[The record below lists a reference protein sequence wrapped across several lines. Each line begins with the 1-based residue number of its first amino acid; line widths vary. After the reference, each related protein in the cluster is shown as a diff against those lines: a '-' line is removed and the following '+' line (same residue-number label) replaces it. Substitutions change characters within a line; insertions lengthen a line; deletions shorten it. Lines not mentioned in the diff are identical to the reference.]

1 MKTLNALLALMLM
14 LPSFVYASQCSVKGQ
29 DNFTVSFD
37 VEGDD
42 EYQAVKLKQGSHGYV
57 LWYTGYKR
65 NNTNNYDYLFNEQQ
79 LINDVDYNIQI
90 THEAGSN
97 TLKYYRKFEGAA
109 NYKLIETQTVNLD
122 NGQYWVVDV
131 GDDVDNIQCSNT
143 VDPGNP
149 GGPINRSPDFE
160 FGTVDNSTCSMTG
173 GKYTCTIHFEN
184 TYDASHPKPLV
195 FVMPTI
201 DKTLSSKNPRK
212 TEYPSS
218 ISVVHTTHNSATIV
232 QEFPPHQKADRNVT
246 FLDKNSSQVQKE
258 LAKVD
263 YFVIEPGVLELNNG
277 AKIVAGTIKT
287 NVAASQYKNNN
298 KGINEQNN
306 GITID
311 FDDYGLTGFDGKPG
325 VLVQPQTKNN
335 DGINNW
341 FTGMARDANTTS
353 FKLALEKSEVYKKNN
368 QGHET
373 FNILSDNE
381 TVAFVAGEGFGYING
396 QRFWLGQGRT
406 KYTLDQ
412 QDPVIDPIYE
422 GCKVYTPFPNTA
434 GFVSPPVLVANK
446 NSRRGNNGGWL
457 RRCDIKKD
465 SVAFIVEEDMQKDRE
480 RGHLDEDVGW
490 FMFEKANPNP
500 ICDAF
505 NAPVQTW
512 RRELVNDAVDGTLVL
527 SNTSKILGAPV
538 LTVGGDRKRVVG
550 FMPRTVSG
558 ENKSDACD
566 GYECHGDEGLLI
578 GKEGL
583 ENFPITTSW
592 NNQII
597 GANDRV
603 TFSEGTNVKHL
614 NVDGVLTL
622 EPGKYWFDSVKINT
636 GGKLLIKEG
645 TEVIINTKALAL
657 ANYSYMGMDVNVEN
671 TPVFSGNMR
680 VNVYGL
686 TPVAGSTIHDRV
698 DIANHSKVVGLIY
711 SEDKVYLS
719 DHSVIYGAVTAKDID
734 MNNNAEVHAATSCLP
749 PLDDYELTVSPK
761 AQYALMCGV
770 EKPTFTIET
779 RNQGE
784 LESAWVGVEVLPA
797 NSANNFTISVANDIG
812 SGTYPRF
819 RTSMNEGS
827 KGELEIS
834 VSVKNTVKVD
844 LDQTYSLKVTLEED
858 GNQSQ
863 TATFKYVPFKFHVD
877 EQRVIAGQTKPV
889 TAQVLACSD
898 GEQTVV
904 KSYIGTP
911 DVSFKLE
918 TPNSGL
924 SDDSLL
930 SYEPNF
936 VKNDNGSST
945 EDFKLMESGEYTVT
959 LTDPNFVC
967 DPQYADD
974 CPIAPEEGDES
985 QQETVIL
992 NGSFNVKSRPWKIAI
1007 CDVKSEEGDVSNP
1020 STQGAGNGFIP
1031 SATSFNVTYKP
1042 VVHSQS
1048 RGNATETCDY
1058 PLTQNYFSSDNTN
1071 APLEVKFS
1079 VTYPVGGDLAN
1090 LSEDNGFIGSSTF
1103 TKAEASSGKEG
1114 EYVWNEVGS
1123 LSLTTNATYLA
1134 SDFKL
1139 DEDSRVI
1146 GRFYPK
1152 YFQVIAS
1159 DWNYPGSQ
1167 SFAYMNQPFDAVE
1180 FSVEALNANK
1190 AAIKN
1195 YANFSTKAEFNL
1207 DDIEHY
1213 SGRFDAPDFGAGS
1226 WSNESDKS
1234 IGDFSISNSGQC
1246 IGSACWNKDLGGNYP
1261 DGPFNSVIGTDK
1273 SQIGLI
1279 YTYNADPVEFITD
1292 GDSNSRLVKQPD
1304 IRFGRVDLD
1313 DVGGNQGTTLRV
1325 PLRVEYWNGSRFIAN
1340 SDDSQTRVLGE
1351 TEDGSQV
1358 HIWPTDNTAKV
1369 VSLGAGGEVSSGS
1382 SRSVTA
1388 TQAEPYR
1395 QQTRVWLDLDDSTN
1409 GLPWLKY
1416 NWDNKNAGEENPSSV
1431 VTFGIHRGND
1441 RVIYRGEPGLTG
1453 Q

>member
-490 FMFEKANPNP
+490 FMFEKANTNP
-500 ICDAF
+500 MCNGF
-505 NAPVQTW
+505 NSPVQTW
-512 RRELVNDAVDGTLVL
+512 KRPDGYIPVDDKDGELHLYGNPSIVGAPIVDG
-527 SNTSKILGAPV
+527 
-538 LTVGGDRKRVVG
+538 KRVLG
-550 FMPRTVSG
+550 FLPDHIYDRTL
-558 ENKSDACD
+558 ACS
-566 GYECHGDEGLLI
+566 EQTCTSDEGLMT
-578 GKEGL
+578 GQEAL
-583 ENFPITTSW
+583 ENFPNHLAESRTVLAGDTLILDDD
-592 NNQII
+592 NQTYESLSV
-597 GANDRV
+597 G
-603 TFSEGTNVKHL
+603 GT
-614 NVDGVLTL
+614 
-622 EPGKYWFDSVKINT
+622 
-636 GGKLLIKEG
+636 
-645 TEVIINTKALAL
+645 VIIKSGR
-657 ANYSYMGMDVNVEN
+657 YKIGKIDVWE
-671 TPVFSGNMR
+671 SGNVIVQSRNSVTIDTRSLAVNNRGYFGIEITNWANPQLPVLADADLR
-680 VNVYGL
+680 VNVHNITKSG
-686 TPVAGSTIHDRV
+686 DRTYV
-698 DIANHSKVVGLIY
+698 DLNSDAQFVGLLY
-711 SEDKVYLS
+711 SEKHVEMSGDATVYG
-719 DHSVIYGAVTAKDID
+719 SVSARSVQLTSTAKIQ
-734 MNNNAEVHAATSCLP
+734 AATECIDP
-749 PLDDYELTVSPK
+749 PTSYELTVTPTK
-761 AQYALMCGV
+761 QYALTCG
-770 EKPTFTIET
+770 EDQPSFIIET
-779 RNQGE
+779 KNGTQS
-784 LESAWVGVEVLPA
+784 ESTGVTVGVGPNERGL
-797 NSANNFTISVANDIG
+797 SVQVVDNVG
-812 SGTYPRF
+812 SGSYPHF
-819 RTSMNEGS
+819 ITSKSSSNLGKLKLSVMVTDND
-827 KGELEIS
+827 KIELN
-834 VSVKNTVKVD
+834 KDYKLT
-844 LDQTYSLKVTLEED
+844 VTLD
-858 GNQSQ
+858 NDSSK
-863 TATFKYVPFKFHVD
+863 TLTSTFRFVPYKFDV
-877 EQRVIAGQTKPV
+877 QPQFVIAGQDSKIETK
-889 TAQVLACSD
+889 VLACQKDS
-898 GEQTVV
+898 QAVV
-904 KSYIGTP
+904 KSYQGTP
-911 DVSFKLE
+911 IVKWGIVIPAAGRKEESLFTYAPTFSDGSKGVTSGPFK
-918 TPNSGL
+918 
-924 SDDSLL
+924 
-930 SYEPNF
+930 
-936 VKNDNGSST
+936 V
-945 EDFKLMESGEYTVT
+945 MESGVYTVT
-959 LTDPNFVC
+959 LTDTKFTC
-967 DPQYADD
+967 DPNYSSD
-974 CPIAPEEGDES
+974 CPIAPTGDDSS
-985 QQETVIL
+985 QSLETVL
-992 NGSFNVKSRPWKIAI
+992 TGSFTVQSRPWKIAACNI
-1007 CDVKSEEGDVSNP
+1007 VAKNGGKTNPATQATGD
-1020 STQGAGNGFIP
+1020 GFIA
-1031 SATSFNVTYKP
+1031 SAESFNVTYKAI
-1042 VVHSQS
+1042 VHIDSG
-1048 RGNATETCDY
+1048 GNANNVCEY
-1058 PLTQNYFSSDNTN
+1058 PLTQNYFSDSNTA
-1071 APLEVKFS
+1071 APLDAEFS
-1079 VTYPVGGDLAN
+1079 VLYPSGGDIAN
-1090 LSEDNGFIGSSTF
+1090 LDSSKGSSLDF
-1103 TKAEASSGKEG
+1103 SSEEAKAGKTV

-1123 LSLTTNATYLA
+1123 LNLKTKATYLGME
-1134 SDFKL
+1134 L
-1139 DEDSRVI
+1139 DEYDVTV

-1152 YFQVIAS
+1152 YFKVVDS
-1159 DWNYPGSQ
+1159 SWTYPESQ

-1226 WSNESDKS
+1226 WSNELDKS

-1279 YTYNADPVEFITD
+1279 YTYNVDPVEFITD

-1304 IRFGRVDLD
+1304 IRFGRIDLD
-1313 DVGGNQGTTLRV
+1313 DVGGNQGSVLHV

-1340 SDDSQTRVLGE
+1340 PNDNQTDVKGVTAAER
-1351 TEDGSQV
+1351 
-1358 HIWPTDNTAKV
+1358 HIWPTGADADPKAVT
-1369 VSLGAGGEVSSGS
+1369 LGAGGEVSSGS

>member
-1 MKTLNALLALMLM
+1 MKTLNTLLALMLM

-29 DNFTVSFD
+29 NSFTVSFD

-42 EYQAVKLKQGSHGYV
+42 EYQAVKLEQGSHGYV
-57 LWYTGYKR
+57 LWYTGHKR
-65 NNTNNYDYLFNEQQ
+65 SNTKNYDYLFNEQQ
-79 LINDVDYNIQI
+79 LIDDVDYNIKI

-122 NGQYWVVDV
+122 NGQHWVVDV

-232 QEFPPHQKADRNVT
+232 QEFPPHQKADGGVK
-246 FLDKNSSQVQKE
+246 FLGKNSSEVQKE

-335 DGINNW
+335 DGTNNW
-341 FTGMARDANTTS
+341 FTGMARDANTAS
-353 FKLALEKSEVYKKNN
+353 FKLALEKSEVYKKNK

-373 FNILSDNE
+373 LNILNDNE

-396 QRFWLGQGRT
+396 QRFWLGQGKT
-406 KYTLDQ
+406 EYTLDQ

-422 GCKVYTPFPNTA
+422 GCKVYTPFPDTA

-512 RRELVNDAVDGTLVL
+512 RRELVNDGADGTLVL

-550 FMPRTVSG
+550 FMPGSVSG
-558 ENKSDACD
+558 QNKSDACD

-592 NNQII
+592 SSRII
-597 GANDRV
+597 GENDRV

-636 GGKLLIKEG
+636 GGKILVREG

-657 ANYSYMGMDVNVEN
+657 ANKSYMGMDVNAEN
-671 TPVFSGNMR
+671 NPVFTGNMR

-686 TPVAGSTIHDRV
+686 APAAGSTLQDWV
-698 DIANHSKVVGLIY
+698 DIANHSEVVGLIY

-719 DHSVIYGAVTAKDID
+719 NHSVIYGAVTAKDID
-734 MNNNAEVHAATSCLP
+734 INNNAEVHAATSCLP

-779 RNQGE
+779 KNQGE
-784 LESAWVGVEVLPA
+784 LESAWVNVEVLPA
-797 NSANNFTISVANDIG
+797 SSASDFTVSVANHIG
-812 SGTYPRF
+812 SGSYPRF
-819 RTSMNEGS
+819 RTSMNDGT
-827 KGELEIS
+827 KGELELS
-834 VSVKNTVKVD
+834 VSVNNTASID

-858 GNQSQ
+858 GNQTQ

-877 EQRVIAGQTKPV
+877 DQSVIAGKPKSV

-904 KSYIGTP
+904 KSYEGTP
-911 DVSFKLE
+911 NIALKLE
-918 TPNSGL
+918 TPKMGRD
-924 SDDSLL
+924 DDSLL
-930 SYEPNF
+930 SYTPEF
-936 VKNDNGSST
+936 VKSENGSSV
-945 EDFKLMESGEYTVT
+945 EDFKLMESGEYTIT

-974 CPIAPEEGDES
+974 CPIAPEEGDDA
-985 QQETVIL
+985 QQETVML

-1007 CDVKSEEGDVSNP
+1007 CDVKSKEGDVSNP
-1020 STQGAGNGFIP
+1020 GTQATGNGFIP
-1031 SATSFNVTYKP
+1031 SAASFNVTYKP
-1042 VVHSQS
+1042 VVHSES
-1048 RGNATETCDY
+1048 RGNATDICDY

-1071 APLEVKFS
+1071 APLDIKFD
-1079 VTYPVGGDLAN
+1079 VAYPVDGDLAN
-1090 LSEDNGFIGSSTF
+1090 LSEDNGFVGSLTF
-1103 TKAEASSGKEG
+1103 SKAEAASGKEG
-1114 EYVWNEVGS
+1114 EYVWNEAGS
-1123 LSLTTNATYLA
+1123 LNLTTNASYLGGA
-1134 SDFKL
+1134 L
-1139 DEDSRVI
+1139 DEDSQVI

-1152 YFQVIAS
+1152 FFQVIAS
-1159 DWNYPGSQ
+1159 DWDYPESQ

-1195 YANFSTKAEFNL
+1195 YADFSTKAEFNL

-1246 IGSACWNKDLGGNYP
+1246 IGSACWNKNLGGNYP
-1261 DGPFNSVIGTDK
+1261 DGPFNSVNGTDK

-1279 YTYNADPVEFITD
+1279 YTNNADPVEFIAD
-1292 GDSNSRLVKQPD
+1292 EDSNSRLVKQPD

-1325 PLRVEYWNGSRFIAN
+1325 PLRVEFWNGSRFIAN

-1351 TEDGSQV
+1351 TEDASQI

-1369 VSLGAGGEVSSGS
+1369 VSLGAGGLVSSGY

-1388 TQAEPYR
+1388 KEAESYR
-1395 QQTRVWLDLDDSTN
+1395 QQTRVWLDLDDSAN

-1416 NWDNKNAGEENPSSV
+1416 DWDKDGAEENPSSV

>member
-29 DNFTVSFD
+29 NSFTVSFD

-42 EYQAVKLKQGSHGYV
+42 EYQAVKLEQGSHGYV
-57 LWYTGYKR
+57 LWYTGHKR
-65 NNTNNYDYLFNEQQ
+65 SNTNNYDYLFNEQQ
-79 LINDVDYNIQI
+79 LIDDVDYNIKI

-122 NGQYWVVDV
+122 NGQHWVVDV

-160 FGTVDNSTCSMTG
+160 FGTVDNSTCNMTG

-184 TYDASHPKPLV
+184 TYDASDPKPLV

-335 DGINNW
+335 DGTNNW
-341 FTGMARDANTTS
+341 FTGMARDANTAS

-373 FNILSDNE
+373 FNVLNDNE

-396 QRFWLGQGRT
+396 QRFWLGQGKT
-406 KYTLDQ
+406 EYTLDQ

-422 GCKVYTPFPNTA
+422 GCKVYTPFPDTA

-512 RRELVNDAVDGTLVL
+512 RRELVNDGADGTLVL
-527 SNTSKILGAPV
+527 SNTSKIFGAPV
-538 LTVGGDRKRVVG
+538 LTVGGNRKRVVG
-550 FMPRTVSG
+550 FMPGTVSG
-558 ENKSDACD
+558 QNKSDACD

-592 NNQII
+592 SNRII
-597 GANDRV
+597 GENDRV

-636 GGKLLIKEG
+636 GGKILVREG

-657 ANYSYMGMDVNVEN
+657 ANKSYMGMDVNAEN
-671 TPVFSGNMR
+671 NPVFTGNMR

-686 TPVAGSTIHDRV
+686 APAAGSTLQDWV
-698 DIANHSKVVGLIY
+698 DIANHSEVVGLIY

-719 DHSVIYGAVTAKDID
+719 NHSVIYGAVTAKDID

-779 RNQGE
+779 KNQGE
-784 LESAWVGVEVLPA
+784 LESAWVNVEVLPVS
-797 NSANNFTISVANDIG
+797 SASDFTVSVANHIG
-812 SGTYPRF
+812 SGSYPRF
-819 RTSMNEGS
+819 RTSMNDGT
-827 KGELEIS
+827 KGELELS
-834 VSVKNTVKVD
+834 VSVNDTANID

-858 GNQSQ
+858 GNQTQ

-877 EQRVIAGQTKPV
+877 DQSVIAGKSKSV
-889 TAQVLACSD
+889 TAQVLACSG

-904 KSYIGTP
+904 KSYEGTP
-911 DVSFKLE
+911 NIALKLE
-918 TPNSGL
+918 TPKMGRD
-924 SDDSLL
+924 DDSLL
-930 SYEPNF
+930 SYMPEF
-936 VKNDNGSST
+936 VKSENGSSL
-945 EDFKLMESGEYTVT
+945 EDFKLMESGEYTIT

-974 CPIAPEEGDES
+974 CPIDPEEGDDV
-985 QQETVIL
+985 QQETVML

-1007 CDVKSEEGDVSNP
+1007 CDVKSKEGDVSNP
-1020 STQGAGNGFIP
+1020 GTQATGNGFIP

-1042 VVHSQS
+1042 VVHSES
-1048 RGNATETCDY
+1048 RGSATDICDY

-1071 APLEVKFS
+1071 APLDIKFD
-1079 VTYPVGGDLAN
+1079 VAYPVDGDLAN
-1090 LSEDNGFIGSSTF
+1090 LSEDNGFVGSLTF
-1103 TKAEASSGKEG
+1103 SKAEAASGKEG
-1114 EYVWNEVGS
+1114 EYVWNEAGS
-1123 LSLTTNATYLA
+1123 LNLTTNASYLGM
-1134 SDFKL
+1134 SL
-1139 DEDSRVI
+1139 DEDSQII

-1152 YFQVIAS
+1152 FFQVIAS
-1159 DWNYPGSQ
+1159 DWDYPESQ

-1195 YANFSTKAEFNL
+1195 YADFSTKAEFNL

-1261 DGPFNSVIGTDK
+1261 DGPFNSVNGTDK

-1279 YTYNADPVEFITD
+1279 YTNNADPVEFIAD
-1292 GDSNSRLVKQPD
+1292 EDSNSRLVKQPD

-1313 DVGGNQGTTLRV
+1313 DVGGNQGSTLRV
-1325 PLRVEYWNGSRFIAN
+1325 PLRVEYWNGSRFIVN
-1340 SDDSQTRVLGE
+1340 SDDSHTRVLGE

-1369 VSLGAGGEVSSGS
+1369 VSLGAGGLVSSGY

-1388 TQAEPYR
+1388 MEAESYR
-1395 QQTRVWLDLDDSTN
+1395 QQTRVWLELDGVLN
-1409 GLPWLKY
+1409 AIPWLKY
-1416 NWDNKNAGEENPSSV
+1416 DWDNDNAEENPSSV

>member
-1 MKTLNALLALMLM
+1 MKTLNAILALMLM

-79 LINDVDYNIQI
+79 LIDDVDYNIKI
-90 THEAGSN
+90 THQAGSN

-149 GGPINRSPDFE
+149 EGPINRSPDFE

-335 DGINNW
+335 DGTNNW
-341 FTGMARDANTTS
+341 FTGMARDANTAS

-373 FNILSDNE
+373 FNVLNDNE

-396 QRFWLGQGRT
+396 QRFWLGQGKT
-406 KYTLDQ
+406 EYTLDQ

-422 GCKVYTPFPNTA
+422 GCKVYTPFPDTA

-512 RRELVNDAVDGTLVL
+512 RRELVNDGADGTLVL

-538 LTVGGDRKRVVG
+538 LTVSGDRKRVVG
-550 FMPRTVSG
+550 FMPGTVSG
-558 ENKSDACD
+558 QNKSDACD

-592 NNQII
+592 SNRII
-597 GANDRV
+597 GENDRV

-636 GGKLLIKEG
+636 GGKILVREG

-657 ANYSYMGMDVNVEN
+657 ANKSYMGMDVNAEN
-671 TPVFSGNMR
+671 NPVFTGNMR

-686 TPVAGSTIHDRV
+686 APAAGSTLQDWV
-698 DIANHSKVVGLIY
+698 DIANHSEVVGLIY

-719 DHSVIYGAVTAKDID
+719 NHSVIYGAVTAKDID

-779 RNQGE
+779 KNQGE
-784 LESAWVGVEVLPA
+784 LESAWVNVEVLPA
-797 NSANNFTISVANDIG
+797 SSASDFTVSVANHIG
-812 SGTYPRF
+812 SGSYPRF
-819 RTSMNEGS
+819 RTSMNDGT
-827 KGELEIS
+827 KGELELS
-834 VSVKNTVKVD
+834 VSVNNTANID

-858 GNQSQ
+858 GNQTQ

-877 EQRVIAGQTKPV
+877 DQSVIAGKSKSV
-889 TAQVLACSD
+889 TAQVLACSG

-904 KSYIGTP
+904 KSYEGTP
-911 DVSFKLE
+911 NIALKLE
-918 TPNSGL
+918 TPKMGRD
-924 SDDSLL
+924 DDSLL
-930 SYEPNF
+930 SYTPEF
-936 VKNDNGSST
+936 VKSENGSSI
-945 EDFKLMESGEYTVT
+945 EDFKLMESGEYTIT

-974 CPIAPEEGDES
+974 CPIAPEEGDDA
-985 QQETVIL
+985 QQETVML

-1007 CDVKSEEGDVSNP
+1007 CDVKSKEGDVSNP
-1020 STQGAGNGFIP
+1020 STQATGNGFIP

-1042 VVHSQS
+1042 VVHSES
-1048 RGNATETCDY
+1048 RGNATDICDY

-1071 APLEVKFS
+1071 APLDIKFD
-1079 VTYPVGGDLAN
+1079 VAYPVDGDLAN
-1090 LSEDNGFIGSSTF
+1090 LSEDNGFVGSLTF
-1103 TKAEASSGKEG
+1103 SKAEAASGKEG
-1114 EYVWNEVGS
+1114 EYVWNEAGS
-1123 LSLTTNATYLA
+1123 LNLTTNASYLGM
-1134 SDFKL
+1134 SL
-1139 DEDSRVI
+1139 DEDSQVI

-1152 YFQVIAS
+1152 FFQVITS
-1159 DWNYPGSQ
+1159 DWDYPESQ

-1195 YANFSTKAEFNL
+1195 YADFSTKAEFNL

-1213 SGRFDAPDFGAGS
+1213 SDRFDAPDFGAGN

-1261 DGPFNSVIGTDK
+1261 DGPFNSVNGTDK

-1279 YTYNADPVEFITD
+1279 YTNNADPVEFIAD
-1292 GDSNSRLVKQPD
+1292 EDSNSRLVKQPD
-1304 IRFGRVDLD
+1304 IRFGRIDLD
-1313 DVGGNQGTTLRV
+1313 DVGGNQGSTLHV

-1340 SDDSQTRVLGE
+1340 PDDSQTDVKGVTAAE
-1351 TEDGSQV
+1351 T
-1358 HIWPTDNTAKV
+1358 HIWPTGTDAAPKAVT
-1369 VSLGAGGEVSSGS
+1369 LGAGGKVSEGY
-1382 SRSVTA
+1382 SRTVTA
-1388 TQAEPYR
+1388 KEAESYR
-1395 QQTRVWLDLDDSTN
+1395 QQTRVWLDLDASAN

-1416 NWDNKNAGEENPSSV
+1416 NWNKDNAGEENPSSV

>member
-14 LPSFVYASQCSVKGQ
+14 LPSFVHASQCSVKGQ
-29 DNFTVSFD
+29 NSFTVSFD

-42 EYQAVKLKQGSHGYV
+42 EYQAVKLEQGSHGYV
-57 LWYTGYKR
+57 LWYTGHKR
-65 NNTNNYDYLFNEQQ
+65 SNTNNYDYLFNEQQ
-79 LINDVDYNIQI
+79 LIDDVDYNIKI

-122 NGQYWVVDV
+122 NGQHWVVDV

-173 GKYTCTIHFEN
+173 GKYTCAIHFEN
-184 TYDASHPKPLV
+184 TYDASYPKPLV

-335 DGINNW
+335 DGTNNW
-341 FTGMARDANTTS
+341 FTGMARDANTAS

-373 FNILSDNE
+373 FNVLNDNE

-396 QRFWLGQGRT
+396 QRFWLGQGKT
-406 KYTLDQ
+406 EYTLDQ

-422 GCKVYTPFPNTA
+422 GCKVYTPFPDTA

-512 RRELVNDAVDGTLVL
+512 RRELVNDGADGTLVL

-550 FMPRTVSG
+550 FMPGTVSG
-558 ENKSDACD
+558 QNKSDACD

-592 NNQII
+592 SNRII
-597 GANDRV
+597 GENDRV

-636 GGKLLIKEG
+636 GGKILVREG

-657 ANYSYMGMDVNVEN
+657 ANKSYMGMDVNAEN
-671 TPVFSGNMR
+671 NPVFTGNMR

-686 TPVAGSTIHDRV
+686 APAAGSTLQDWV
-698 DIANHSKVVGLIY
+698 DIANHSEVVGLIY

-719 DHSVIYGAVTAKDID
+719 NHSVIYGAVTAKDID

-779 RNQGE
+779 KNQGE
-784 LESAWVGVEVLPA
+784 LESAWVNVEVLPA
-797 NSANNFTISVANDIG
+797 SSASDFTVSVANHIG
-812 SGTYPRF
+812 SGSYPRF
-819 RTSMNEGS
+819 RTSMNDGT
-827 KGELEIS
+827 KGELELS
-834 VSVKNTVKVD
+834 VSVNNTANID

-858 GNQSQ
+858 GNQTQ

-877 EQRVIAGQTKPV
+877 DQSVIAGKSKSV
-889 TAQVLACSD
+889 TAQVLACSG

-904 KSYIGTP
+904 KSYEGTP
-911 DVSFKLE
+911 NIALKLE
-918 TPNSGL
+918 TPKMGRD
-924 SDDSLL
+924 DDSLL
-930 SYEPNF
+930 SYTPEF
-936 VKNDNGSST
+936 VKSENGSSV
-945 EDFKLMESGEYTVT
+945 EDFKLMESGEYTIT

-985 QQETVIL
+985 QQETAIL

-1020 STQGAGNGFIP
+1020 STQGTGNGFIP

-1048 RGNATETCDY
+1048 RGNATEICDY

-1079 VTYPVGGDLAN
+1079 VTYPAGGDLAN

-1139 DEDSRVI
+1139 DEDIRVI

-1234 IGDFSISNSGQC
+1234 IGDFSINNSGQC

-1313 DVGGNQGTTLRV
+1313 DVGGNQGSTLHV

-1340 SDDSQTRVLGE
+1340 PNDSQTDVKGVTAAER
-1351 TEDGSQV
+1351 
-1358 HIWPTDNTAKV
+1358 HIWPTGADADPKAVT
-1369 VSLGAGGEVSSGS
+1369 LGAGGKVSSGS

-1416 NWDNKNAGEENPSSV
+1416 NWDNNNAGEENPSSV

>member
-29 DNFTVSFD
+29 NSFTVSFD

-42 EYQAVKLKQGSHGYV
+42 EYQAVKLEQGSHGYV
-57 LWYTGYKR
+57 LWYTGHKR
-65 NNTNNYDYLFNEQQ
+65 SNTNNYDYLFNEQQ
-79 LINDVDYNIQI
+79 LIDDVDYNIKI

-122 NGQYWVVDV
+122 NGQHWVVDV
-131 GDDVDNIQCSNT
+131 GDDVENIQCSNT

-160 FGTVDNSTCSMTG
+160 FGTVDNSTCNMTS

-218 ISVVHTTHNSATIV
+218 ISVVHTTRNSATIV

-335 DGINNW
+335 DGTNNW
-341 FTGMARDANTTS
+341 FTGMARDANTAS

-373 FNILSDNE
+373 FNVLNDNE

-396 QRFWLGQGRT
+396 QRFWLGQGKT
-406 KYTLDQ
+406 EYTLDQ

-422 GCKVYTPFPNTA
+422 GCKVYTPFPDTA

-512 RRELVNDAVDGTLVL
+512 RRELVNDGADGTLVL

-550 FMPRTVSG
+550 FMPGTVSG
-558 ENKSDACD
+558 QNKSDACD

-592 NNQII
+592 SNRII
-597 GANDRV
+597 GENDRV

-622 EPGKYWFDSVKINT
+622 EQGKYWFDSVKINT
-636 GGKLLIKEG
+636 GGKILVREG

-657 ANYSYMGMDVNVEN
+657 ANKSYMGMDVNAEN
-671 TPVFSGNMR
+671 TPVFTGNMR

-686 TPVAGSTIHDRV
+686 APAAGSTLQDWV
-698 DIANHSKVVGLIY
+698 DIANHSEVVGLIY

-719 DHSVIYGAVTAKDID
+719 NHSVIYGAVTAKDID

-779 RNQGE
+779 KNQGE
-784 LESAWVGVEVLPA
+784 LESAWVNVEVLPA
-797 NSANNFTISVANDIG
+797 SSASDFTVSVANHIG
-812 SGTYPRF
+812 SGSYPRF
-819 RTSMNEGS
+819 RTSMNDGT
-827 KGELEIS
+827 KGELELS
-834 VSVKNTVKVD
+834 VSVNNTANID

-858 GNQSQ
+858 GNQTQ

-877 EQRVIAGQTKPV
+877 DQSVIAGKSKSV
-889 TAQVLACSD
+889 TAQVLACSG

-904 KSYIGTP
+904 KSYEGTP
-911 DVSFKLE
+911 NIALKLE
-918 TPNSGL
+918 TPKMGRD
-924 SDDSLL
+924 DDSLL
-930 SYEPNF
+930 SYTPEF
-936 VKNDNGSST
+936 VKSENGSSV
-945 EDFKLMESGEYTVT
+945 EDFKLMESGEYTIT

-974 CPIAPEEGDES
+974 CPIAPEEGDDA
-985 QQETVIL
+985 QQETVML

-1007 CDVKSEEGDVSNP
+1007 CDVKSKEGDVSNP
-1020 STQGAGNGFIP
+1020 GTQATGNGFIP

-1042 VVHSQS
+1042 VVHSES
-1048 RGNATETCDY
+1048 RGSATDICDY

-1071 APLEVKFS
+1071 APLDIKFD
-1079 VTYPVGGDLAN
+1079 VAYPVDGDLAN
-1090 LSEDNGFIGSSTF
+1090 VSEDNGFVGSLTF
-1103 TKAEASSGKEG
+1103 SKAEAASGKEG
-1114 EYVWNEVGS
+1114 EYVWNEAGS
-1123 LSLTTNATYLA
+1123 LNLTTNASYLGM
-1134 SDFKL
+1134 SL
-1139 DEDSRVI
+1139 DEDSQVI

-1152 YFQVIAS
+1152 FFQVITS
-1159 DWNYPGSQ
+1159 DWDYPESQ

-1195 YANFSTKAEFNL
+1195 YADFSTKAEFNL

-1213 SGRFDAPDFGAGS
+1213 SGRFDAPDFGAGN

-1261 DGPFNSVIGTDK
+1261 DGPFNSVNGTDK

-1279 YTYNADPVEFITD
+1279 YTNNADPVEFIAD
-1292 GDSNSRLVKQPD
+1292 EDSNSRLVKQPD

-1313 DVGGNQGTTLRV
+1313 DVGGNQGSTLHV

-1340 SDDSQTRVLGE
+1340 PNDSQTDVKGVTAAE
-1351 TEDGSQV
+1351 A
-1358 HIWPTDNTAKV
+1358 HIWPTGDGANPKAV
-1369 VSLGAGGEVSSGS
+1369 MLGAGGEVASGY

-1388 TQAEPYR
+1388 KEAESYR
-1395 QQTRVWLDLDDSTN
+1395 QQTRVWLDLDDSAN

-1416 NWDNKNAGEENPSSV
+1416 DWDNDNAEENPSSV